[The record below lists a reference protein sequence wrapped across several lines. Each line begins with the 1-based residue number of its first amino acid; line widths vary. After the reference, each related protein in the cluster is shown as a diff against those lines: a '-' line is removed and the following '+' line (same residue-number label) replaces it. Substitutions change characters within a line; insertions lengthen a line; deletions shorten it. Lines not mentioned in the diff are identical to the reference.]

1 MGHELVSLAHVTP
14 TPWDTPREMT
24 EERLEK
30 EIDKLMQK
38 VKNPRQAIFN
48 FHVPLFPAGT
58 FRAERQN
65 GEAKVAR
72 LLQEIEAEPKTLKWR
87 MRARVGDKKK

>member
-1 MGHELVSLAHVTP
+1 MGHERVIEIMGHELVSLAHVTP

-58 FRAERQN
+58 FRART
-65 GEAKVAR
+65 
-72 LLQEIEAEPKTLKWR
+72 PKWR
-87 MRARVGDKKK
+87 G